1 MDILS
6 RCRVTIVRSDERKRL
21 YRLHTF
27 LASFPRDTWR
37 ESSSRLRFRGCW
49 STCAYCTKSD
59 GKWMPFTHASTFLTP
74 GSSSVDRCISTILTI
89 YFSDINRFIHLTFK
103 VSFFPSFFTITVIIL
118 IFFPLQKVRFCEKLD
133 KARFFFLS
141 NVTEES
147 SAGKLSKPII
157 PTDLT
162 SPRVRDLNVS
172 LFPANILSRFSSRL
186 ELFISRNN
194 IRVYTSGTCA

>member
-1 MDILS
+1 
-6 RCRVTIVRSDERKRL
+6 
-21 YRLHTF
+21 
-27 LASFPRDTWR
+27 
-37 ESSSRLRFRGCW
+37 
-49 STCAYCTKSD
+49 
-59 GKWMPFTHASTFLTP
+59 MPFTHASTFLTP

-89 YFSDINRFIHLTFK
+89 YSSDINLFIHLTFQ
-103 VSFFPSFFTITVIIL
+103 SFFLSFFFYDHRDNFN
-118 IFFPLQKVRFCEKLD
+118 FFPLQKVRFCEKLD

>member
-1 MDILS
+1 MDAVYTRVHFFNTWFLECGSLYFDHFNDILF
-6 RCRVTIVRSDERKRL
+6 R
-21 YRLHTF
+21 YQ
-27 LASFPRDTWR
+27 SFY
-37 ESSSRLRFRGCW
+37 SS
-49 STCAYCTKSD
+49 Y
-59 GKWMPFTHASTFLTP
+59 
-74 GSSSVDRCISTILTI
+74 VQ
-89 YFSDINRFIHLTFK
+89 
-103 VSFFPSFFTITVIIL
+103 SFFLSLFFYDHRDNFN
-118 IFFPLQKVRFCEKLD
+118 FFPLQKVRFCEKLD
-133 KARFFFLS
+133 KSCFFFLS

>member
-6 RCRVTIVRSDERKRL
+6 RYRVTIVRSDERKRL

-37 ESSSRLRFRGCW
+37 ESSPRLRFRGCW

-89 YFSDINRFIHLTFK
+89 YFSDINLFIHLTFK
-103 VSFFPSFFTITVIIL
+103 VSFFLSFFTITVIIL

>member
-37 ESSSRLRFRGCW
+37 ESSPRLRFRGCW

-89 YFSDINRFIHLTFK
+89 YSSDINLFIHLTFQ
-103 VSFFPSFFTITVIIL
+103 SFFLSFFFYDHRDNFN
-118 IFFPLQKVRFCEKLD
+118 FFPLQKVRFCEKLD

>member
-37 ESSSRLRFRGCW
+37 ESSPRLRFRGCW

-74 GSSSVDRCISTILTI
+74 GPSSVDRCISTILTI
-89 YFSDINRFIHLTFK
+89 YSSDINLFIHLTFK
-103 VSFFPSFFTITVIIL
+103 VSFFLSFFTITVIIL
-118 IFFPLQKVRFCEKLD
+118 IFSPLQKVRFCEKLD

>member
-37 ESSSRLRFRGCW
+37 ESSPRLRFRGCW

-74 GSSSVDRCISTILTI
+74 GFSSVDRCISTILTI
-89 YFSDINRFIHLTFK
+89 HLTFQ
-103 VSFFPSFFTITVIIL
+103 SFFLSFFFYDHRDNFN
-118 IFFPLQKVRFCEKLD
+118 FFPLQKVRFCEKLD

-194 IRVYTSGTCA
+194 IRVYTCGTCA

>member
-1 MDILS
+1 MDAVYTRVHFFNTWFLECGSLYFDHFNDILF
-6 RCRVTIVRSDERKRL
+6 R
-21 YRLHTF
+21 YQ
-27 LASFPRDTWR
+27 SFY
-37 ESSSRLRFRGCW
+37 SS
-49 STCAYCTKSD
+49 Y
-59 GKWMPFTHASTFLTP
+59 
-74 GSSSVDRCISTILTI
+74 VQ
-89 YFSDINRFIHLTFK
+89 
-103 VSFFPSFFTITVIIL
+103 SFFLSFFFYDNFIFFVIIL
-118 IFFPLQKVRFCEKLD
+118 IFSPLQKVRFCEKLD

-194 IRVYTSGTCA
+194 IRVYTCGTCA